1 MVSCFKFEPF
11 VTEDIAKTKM
21 VASGFCNETQ
31 AVIIIKCLSSACSS
45 YGSYRLRATKHTT
58 EKNGVFCFTGGLFD
72 SGTDAAT
79 QYLFFALVS
88 STGAKLSDNTI
99 RFQKLLSYTYGS
111 KTYCAPLFA
120 PDVGL
125 IDGALL
131 VGEQISYGVPYV
143 IENDTYLSIC
153 GESNRRILVKWTE
166 PETAV

>member
-1 MVSCFKFEPF
+1 M
-11 VTEDIAKTKM
+11 
-21 VASGFCNETQ
+21 
-31 AVIIIKCLSSACSS
+31 SSA
-45 YGSYRLRATKHTT
+45 
-58 EKNGVFCFTGGLFD
+58 
-72 SGTDAAT
+72 
-79 QYLFFALVS
+79 
-88 STGAKLSDNTI
+88 GAKLSDNTI

-125 IDGALL
+125 IDGALF
-131 VGEQISYGVPYV
+131 VGEQISYGVPYM